1 MRTLMQM
8 LLDHKGFLSSSR
20 IAYYEK
26 SKAELTLK
34 LNVRLIILLSN
45 KDVIYICLLYR
56 ISLQYFLMLLT
67 DYVKR

>member
-8 LLDHKGFLSSSR
+8 LLDRKGLLPSSR

-26 SKAELTLK
+26 IKAELTLK

-45 KDVIYICLLYR
+45 KDVIYICLYR
-56 ISLQYFLMLLT
+56 VGLQYFLMLLT

>member
-1 MRTLMQM
+1 MRTLMQT
-8 LLDHKGFLSSSR
+8 LLDRKGLLSSSR

-26 SKAELTLK
+26 IKAELTLK

-45 KDVIYICLLYR
+45 KDVIYICLYR
-56 ISLQYFLMLLT
+56 VGLQYFLMLLT

>member
-1 MRTLMQM
+1 MRTLMQ
-8 LLDHKGFLSSSR
+8 LFLDNKGFLSSSR
-20 IAYYEK
+20 IEYYEK